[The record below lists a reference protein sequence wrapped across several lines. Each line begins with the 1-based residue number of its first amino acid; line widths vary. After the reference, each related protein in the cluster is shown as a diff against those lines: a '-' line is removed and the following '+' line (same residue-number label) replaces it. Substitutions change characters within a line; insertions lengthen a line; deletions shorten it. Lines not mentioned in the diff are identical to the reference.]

1 MAVAGQ
7 DYALIAS
14 DTRLTDGGY
23 GILSRTTP
31 KLFQVGTLLLK
42 GREKEKFGLPLL
54 VHKQLFLLAARLLHL
69 MLVPIF
75 FFEFVTLLLKWIFSA
90 NSSKFC
96 S

>member
-31 KLFQVGTLLLK
+31 KLFQVGTSFLKAEIKGDSILLCQ
-42 GREKEKFGLPLL
+42 G
-54 VHKQLFLLAARLLHL
+54 ATLLHTSRQ
-69 MLVPIF
+69 VATS
-75 FFEFVTLLLKWIFSA
+75 FVSILSSFHRYITLLQR
-90 NSSKFC
+90 
-96 S
+96 